1 MILICCGIQEV
12 TGFDWWKLAAML
24 VPLFIAFIAAYLAYK
39 YAVKQLKQSHALT
52 LKQLQNQHELA
63 LKQVEN
69 ETPLLIQREKYNRML
84 NSLQACWGLL
94 VFITDTENDKN
105 MLRFTLNKDKS
116 KTYFLNIPN
125 AKAFMKALPEYFY
138 DSGLGLYLPKPIRE
152 LLFEYRSIL
161 FGVLLSEDKNTDEQ
175 IILNN
180 ETMVKR
186 MTDIHKELV
195 HLLRKELDVTLP
207 ELPK

>member
-1 MILICCGIQEV
+1 MII
-12 TGFDWWKLAAML
+12 
-24 VPLFIAFIAAYLAYK
+24 PLFIAFIAAYLAYK
-39 YAVKQLKQSHALT
+39 YAGKQLKQAHALT

-69 ETPLLIQREKYNRML
+69 ETPLLIQREKFNRML

-94 VFITDTENDKN
+94 AYMTDTENEKN
-105 MLRFTLNKDKS
+105 ILRFTLNKNKS
-116 KTYFLNIPN
+116 KTFFLNISN

-161 FGVLLSEDKNTDEQ
+161 FGVLLSESKNTDEQ
-175 IILNN
+175 IVLNN

-186 MTDIHKELV
+186 MTDIHKELI
-195 HLLRKELDVTLP
+195 HLLRQELDVTLP
-207 ELPK
+207 KLP

>member
-1 MILICCGIQEV
+1 MILFCCSLQEV
-12 TGFDWWKLAAML
+12 AGFDWWKLAGL
-24 VPLFIAFIAAYLAYK
+24 LLPLFIAFIAASLAYK

-94 VFITDTENDKN
+94 AYLTDTENEKAI
-105 MLRFTLNKDKS
+105 LRFTLNPDRS
-116 KTYFLNIPN
+116 KAYFLSSPN
-125 AKAFMKALPEYFY
+125 AKAFMKALPEFFY

-161 FGVLLSEDKNTDEQ
+161 FGILLSEKDNPIEQ
-175 IILNN
+175 ILLNN
-180 ETMVKR
+180 ETMIKR
-186 MTDIHKELV
+186 MIEIHKELV
-195 HLLRKELDVTLP
+195 GLLREELDVTLP
-207 ELPK
+207 TLP